1 MNEDKQK
8 LRTLIIC
15 GLALGISIMCF
26 IAHPVALFLYFISVI
41 ERTSSYILHSTIMI
55 VVCALGALGSL
66 AASIVAKVLDKTNR
80 WPIINIVF
88 ISIVTVIRILLSWGF
103 IALVNQMGT

>member
-1 MNEDKQK
+1 MNEDKKK

-15 GLALGISIMCF
+15 GLALGVSIMCF
-26 IAHPVALFLYFISVI
+26 IGHPVALFLWFISVI
-41 ERTSSYILHSTIMI
+41 ERTSSYIIQSTVLI
-55 VVCALGALGSL
+55 VVCAVGALGSL

-88 ISIVTVIRILLSWGF
+88 ISIVTVIKVLLSWGF
-103 IALVNQMGT
+103 IWLVNQMNV

>member
-1 MNEDKQK
+1 MNEDKKK

-15 GLALGISIMCF
+15 GLALGVSIMCF
-26 IAHPVALFLYFISVI
+26 IGHPVALFLWFISVI
-41 ERTSSYILHSTIMI
+41 ERTSSYIIQSTVLI

-88 ISIVTVIRILLSWGF
+88 ISIVTVIKVLLSWGF
-103 IALVNQMGT
+103 IWLVNQMNV